1 MRRVGLIHMLIAVAA
16 LTMWASHAGAQ
27 QQVRLTVQQL
37 FKSNHQIEVVAGT
50 EVIWADPHF
59 DRVWFP
65 AGEWS
70 STRRSRS
77 RRAPCSLPTTGHL
90 PRLLHRRSRPWNE
103 RYLPADRH
111 GEGGVKVR
119 PDDA

>member
-1 MRRVGLIHMLIAVAA
+1 MSRAGAIQILIAVAA

-50 EVIWADPHF
+50 ELFWADPHF

-65 AGEWS
+65 AGSGAPRIERGPEGLRAVF
-70 STRRSRS
+70 TRPGTYRGSFTVV
-77 RRAPCSLPTTGHL
+77 AGHGTNDVYTL
-90 PRLLHRRSRPWNE
+90 TIT
-103 RYLPADRH
+103 
-111 GEGGVKVR
+111 VR
-119 PDDA
+119 E